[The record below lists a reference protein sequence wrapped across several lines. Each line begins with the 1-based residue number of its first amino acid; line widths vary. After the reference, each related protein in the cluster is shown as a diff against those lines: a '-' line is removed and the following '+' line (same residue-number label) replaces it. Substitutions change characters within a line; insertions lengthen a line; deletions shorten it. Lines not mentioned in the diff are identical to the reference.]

1 MIDIAQMIDHTCL
14 KAAATE
20 EDIKKLCDE
29 AIEYNFKTVCV
40 PTCYVA
46 MATHLLANTHVG
58 VTTVVGFPLGN
69 ETPAAKAFEAREA
82 VINGATDVDMVINIG
97 ALKNEKY
104 DYVKYDIEEVVKA
117 AKEVCSHAIVKVIIE
132 TCYLEE
138 DEIIK
143 VSEIV
148 MDAGADFIKTST
160 GFGTGGATI
169 PHIKLM
175 KSVVGN
181 KIKIKAAGGIGDAKT
196 ARALVEAG
204 ADRLGTSKSIAIVTD
219 SALKSDGAY

>member
-1 MIDIAQMIDHTCL
+1 MIDIAQTIDHTCL

-20 EDIKKLCDE
+20 EDIKKICEE
-29 AIEYNFKTVCV
+29 AAVHHFKTVCV

-46 MATHLLANTHVG
+46 MATHLLEGTKVG

-97 ALKNEKY
+97 ALKDKKY

-117 AKEVCSHAIVKVIIE
+117 AKEVCKHVIVKVIIE

-138 DEIIK
+138 DEIRK
-143 VSEIV
+143 VTEIIIE
-148 MDAGADFIKTST
+148 AGADFVKTST
-160 GFGTGGATI
+160 GFGTGGATLE
-169 PHIKLM
+169 HIKLM
-175 KSVVGN
+175 KSVVGD
-181 KIKIKAAGGIGDAKT
+181 KIKIKAAGGINDLNAAK
-196 ARALVEAG
+196 ALIEAG
-204 ADRLGTSKSIAIVTD
+204 ADRLGTSRSIAIVTN
-219 SALKSDGAY
+219 LKQETAGGY